1 MKDEHVGEEYT
12 QPVAVESEDVKR
24 EMDKLQFPQ
33 IEGDLAPSALVP
45 KACQSLQKQ
54 VAKLD
59 SLLESAKAV
68 DRLTPLQ
75 SRRLVTNWYQM
86 GTKILGQT
94 EWFGRLKCLYFGE
107 YDVNILSS
115 VSFSIL

>member
-1 MKDEHVGEEYT
+1 MGEEYT

-75 SRRLVTNWYQM
+75 SRRLVINRYQM

-94 EWFGRLKCLYFGE
+94 E
-107 YDVNILSS
+107 
-115 VSFSIL
+115 

>member
-1 MKDEHVGEEYT
+1 MIYHPRNPPDIWSPLPGLVKHEDFDEQDT

-54 VAKLD
+54 IAKLD
-59 SLLESAKAV
+59 ALLESAKAAA
-68 DRLTPLQ
+68 RLSPLQ
-75 SRRLVTNWYQM
+75 NRRLVIY
-86 GTKILGQT
+86 
-94 EWFGRLKCLYFGE
+94 
-107 YDVNILSS
+107 
-115 VSFSIL
+115 

>member
-1 MKDEHVGEEYT
+1 
-12 QPVAVESEDVKR
+12 
-24 EMDKLQFPQ
+24 
-33 IEGDLAPSALVP
+33 
-45 KACQSLQKQ
+45 
-54 VAKLD
+54 
-59 SLLESAKAV
+59 LLESAKAV

-75 SRRLVTNWYQM
+75 SRRLVINWYQM

-107 YDVNILSS
+107 YDDNILSS